1 MSIEKLESKL
11 VGDLNRTWQG
21 IQLKLSTF
29 FRSMSLD
36 HFKFDEL
43 IDLLVIINRFI
54 ELGHEFTNHNS
65 SSRILVDAAKDQT
78 LAYFRA
84 YHM

>member
-1 MSIEKLESKL
+1 MEKLEPKL
-11 VGDLNRTWQG
+11 TADLNRTWQG

-29 FRSMSLD
+29 FRSMCLD

-43 IDLLVIINRFI
+43 IDLLIIINRFI
-54 ELGHEFTNHNS
+54 ELGHEFCNQNS
-65 SSRILVDAAKDQT
+65 NSRILVDAAKDQT